1 MFNWLLGFSSFIGI
15 ASSLQAELHSI
26 YNGLRLTMDQGFN
39 NVIESNSTIAI
50 CLVVND
56 TSPFDHYAPLIKK
69 IWQFYNFDWP
79 FVYHHTFGEDT
90 VKFDIYIYNL
100 L

>member
-1 MFNWLLGFSSFIGI
+1 
-15 ASSLQAELHSI
+15 LQAELHAI
-26 YNGLRLTMDQGFN
+26 YNGLRLTVDQGFN

-69 IWQFYNFDWP
+69 I
-79 FVYHHTFGEDT
+79 
-90 VKFDIYIYNL
+90 
-100 L
+100 